1 MRAYTNKKHEKTTFK
16 NYFSTNNDD
25 YSKEILETKTIAEM
39 RTLAKHRQINLKGS
53 RKKDQIINIILA
65 HFLQIKTQTPLEV
78 IDNSFHIVS
87 NDLGHINVSVWFKGK
102 SKKLDRCI
110 KSKRFQ
116 KLLAEYSKKE
126 SNTIIPIQPDEDNAI
141 FLPPVLSVYVASH
154 LSHELHYEILEYY
167 LFSKVSQI
175 EAVYEAKIKSL
186 EQEKINLELGI
197 KLNRIPWVK
206 FEATY
211 AYYWFKIGNTL
222 KCGAVG
228 IKDSR
233 NRDNLKTRLSKHRST
248 YAKLV
253 LLGAIKFK
261 DSQTVTMFENWMK
274 NVLSDYSIDNDDKTL
289 IEQYESTQFNIE
301 ETVEKLISTQF
312 SALNAEERPWS
323 FL

>member
-1 MRAYTNKKHEKTTFK
+1 MKAYTNKKHEKKTFK

-25 YSKEILETKTIAEM
+25 YSKETLEKKTVAEM

-53 RKKDQIINIILA
+53 RKKDQIIKTLLA
-65 HFLQIKTQTPLEV
+65 YFSQIKTKTPLEV
-78 IDNSFHIVS
+78 IDNSFDIVS
-87 NDLGHINVSVWFKGK
+87 NDLGYINVSVWFKGK
-102 SKKLDRCI
+102 GKKLDRCL

-167 LFSKVSQI
+167 LFSS
-175 EAVYEAKIKSL
+175 KSR
-186 EQEKINLELGI
+186 II
-197 KLNRIPWVK
+197 RIPWVK

-228 IKDSR
+228 IRDSS

-248 YAKLV
+248 YAKFV

-289 IEQYESTQFNIE
+289 IEQYESTRFNIE

-312 SALNAEERPWS
+312 SALNAEAKGLGVFCSQDLIDMYNKVSNDR
-323 FL
+323 LK